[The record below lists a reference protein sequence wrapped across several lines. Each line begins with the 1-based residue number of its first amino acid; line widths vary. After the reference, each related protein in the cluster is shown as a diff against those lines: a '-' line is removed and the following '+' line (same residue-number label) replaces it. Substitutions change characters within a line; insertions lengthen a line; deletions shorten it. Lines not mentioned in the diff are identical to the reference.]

1 MHEQSRPDRDQYITI
16 NWENMNSAYQSQF
29 SVCNNCDVQ
38 DTEYDYSSVMHY
50 PSNAFSKNNL
60 DTIVRNDGEDLV
72 SRVYD
77 LGLGLSC
84 LDIVE
89 INKQYTCG
97 NVLLHLH
104 KSTDRVLPIANNYFR
119 PPNLSDTH
127 DQFFI

>member
-50 PSNAFSKNNL
+50 PSNAFSTNPQL

-104 KSTDRVLPIANNYFR
+104 KSTKRVLR
-119 PPNLSDTH
+119 PPISLILMTNFSFRH
-127 DQFFI
+127 ESC

>member
-1 MHEQSRPDRDQYITI
+1 MQGGKQQLSLSSGCASLIGIPVHELMHAIGYMHEQSRPDRDQYITI
-16 NWENMNSAYQSQF
+16 NWENMNSMYQSQF

-50 PSNAFSKNNL
+50 PSSAFSKNGL

-84 LDIVE
+84 LDI
-89 INKQYTCG
+89 
-97 NVLLHLH
+97 
-104 KSTDRVLPIANNYFR
+104 
-119 PPNLSDTH
+119 
-127 DQFFI
+127 